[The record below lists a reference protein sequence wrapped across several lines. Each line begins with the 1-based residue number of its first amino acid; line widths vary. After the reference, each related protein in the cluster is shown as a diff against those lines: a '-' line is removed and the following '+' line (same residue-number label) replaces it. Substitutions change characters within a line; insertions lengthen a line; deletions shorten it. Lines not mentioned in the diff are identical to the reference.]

1 MVVALVFSSLSGD
14 PRINIFFA
22 GVILE
27 PATETAT
34 SPSTTSPSPRYGY
47 HLYKHENKLLL
58 LFLFKLLYLLFSKK
72 IIVMSTRLR
81 PNRVPCPY
89 A

>member
-1 MVVALVFSSLSGD
+1 MVVTPVFSSHSGD

-34 SPSTTSPSPRYGY
+34 SPSTAKSDGFNVILEPATETATSS
-47 HLYKHENKLLL
+47 
-58 LFLFKLLYLLFSKK
+58 
-72 IIVMSTRLR
+72 STAKSDGF
-81 PNRVPCPY
+81 ND
-89 A
+89 